1 MLQYSP
7 ITVDLGRR
15 HSAIWPVARAAV
27 VLSMRRR
34 LSWMLY
40 GLSLSVFLMFFFGQY
55 LLSWAQGQ
63 TAETTIRIGFIRTDP
78 ARLIGILRDAL
89 HMNGGAQT
97 YRNFVTLQG
106 SMVVIVL
113 ALAGSILIGND
124 FRFGSL
130 AFYLAKPVTRWHYLA
145 GKGLAVA
152 ILVNVMTTLP
162 ALVLFVQYGFLDS
175 WDYFLRGGRAL
186 GVLSIG
192 SVRIPLQGPNP
203 LLFGILSYGALL
215 TVCLSIMLM
224 ATSCW
229 LRKTVPLIMVWT
241 TLFFFFR
248 LVAVALVDGLQ
259 YDARWRLLDLWNDM
273 TLVGGTCLG
282 LGSESFRSARQP
294 AAAEALL
301 VLFVVCVACLIYLS
315 RQIRA
320 VEVVR

>member
-1 MLQYSP
+1 MLQYAP
-7 ITVDLGRR
+7 LTVADGRR
-15 HSAIWPVARAAV
+15 HSVIWPIAMAAV
-27 VLSMRRR
+27 ALSMRRR
-34 LSWMLY
+34 LSWILY
-40 GLSLSVFLMFFFGQY
+40 GLSLLVFLMFFFGQY

-78 ARLIGILRDAL
+78 TRLIGVLRDAL

-113 ALAGSILIGND
+113 ALAGSVLIGND
-124 FRFGSL
+124 FRCGSL
-130 AFYLAKPVTRWHYLA
+130 AFYLAKPLARWHYLA

-152 ILVNVMTTLP
+152 LMVNLMTTLP

-175 WDYFLRGGRAL
+175 WEYFVRDGQRL
-186 GVLSIG
+186 GAVSIG

-203 LLFGILSYGALL
+203 LLFGIVGYGALL
-215 TVCLSIMLM
+215 TVCLSIMLL

-241 TLFFFFR
+241 TVFFFFR

-282 LGSESFRSARQP
+282 LGSESFRSSRQP
-294 AAAEALL
+294 AAAEALV
-301 VLFVVCVACLIYLS
+301 VLSMVCVACLIYLS

-320 VEVVR
+320 VEVVG

>member
-1 MLQYSP
+1 MLQYP
-7 ITVDLGRR
+7 PLTVNRGRR
-15 HSAIWPVARAAV
+15 HSAIWPVAWAAV

-34 LSWMLY
+34 LSWLLY
-40 GLSLSVFLMFFFGQY
+40 GLSLLVFLMFFFGQY

-63 TAETTIRIGFIRTDP
+63 TTETTIRIGFIRTDP
-78 ARLIGILRDAL
+78 ARLIGVLRDAL

-113 ALAGSILIGND
+113 ALAGSVLIGND

-130 AFYLAKPVTRWHYLA
+130 AFYLAKPLARWHYLA

-152 ILVNVMTTLP
+152 LLVNLMTTLP
-162 ALVLFVQYGFLDS
+162 AMVLFVQYGFLDS
-175 WDYFLRGGRAL
+175 WGYFVRGGQTF
-186 GVLSIG
+186 GTLSIG

-203 LLFGILSYGALL
+203 LFFGILGYGALL
-215 TVCLSIMLM
+215 TVCLSIMLL

-241 TLFFFFR
+241 TVFFFFR

-259 YDARWRLLDLWNDM
+259 YNARWRLLDLWNDM

-282 LGSESFRSARQP
+282 LGNESFRSPRQP
-294 AAAEALL
+294 GAAEALF
-301 VLFVVCVACLIYLS
+301 VLSAVCVACLIYLS

>member
-1 MLQYSP
+1 MLQYAP
-7 ITVDLGRR
+7 LIVDGGRR

-27 VLSMRRR
+27 ALSMRRR
-34 LSWMLY
+34 LSWILY
-40 GLSLSVFLMFFFGQY
+40 GLSLVVFLMFFFGQY

-63 TAETTIRIGFIRTDP
+63 TAETTIRIGFIRTEP

-113 ALAGSILIGND
+113 ALAGSVLIGND

-130 AFYLAKPVTRWHYLA
+130 AFYLAKPLGRWHYLA

-152 ILVNVMTTLP
+152 ILVNLMTTLP
-162 ALVLFVQYGFLDS
+162 ALILFVQFGFLDS
-175 WDYFLRGGRAL
+175 WDYFVRGGAAL
-186 GVLSIG
+186 GVVAVG
-192 SVRIPLQGPNP
+192 SVRVPLQGPNP
-203 LLFGILSYGALL
+203 LLFGILGYGALL
-215 TVCLSIMLM
+215 TVCLSIMLL

-241 TLFFFFR
+241 TVFFFFR

-273 TLVGGTCLG
+273 TLVGGACLG

-294 AAAEALL
+294 AAAEALFIL
-301 VLFVVCVACLIYLS
+301 SIVCAACLIYLS